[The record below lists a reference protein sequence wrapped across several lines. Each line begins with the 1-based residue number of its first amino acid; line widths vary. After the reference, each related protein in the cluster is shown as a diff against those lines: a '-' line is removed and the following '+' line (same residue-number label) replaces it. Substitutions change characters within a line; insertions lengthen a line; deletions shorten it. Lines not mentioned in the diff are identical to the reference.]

1 MQIPTP
7 TPESKPTRRCTGA
20 ARISRRRRLGAD
32 RQRELRERRRAAGTP
47 EPEAL
52 DRAIV
57 DAMRVFLLRHDD
69 SLLRPIDPMSIL
81 VLATQFLQA
90 KARRSAAPDG
100 AIPYDG
106 TAVSE
111 AMRLRLLVPPA
122 TERGKASH
130 RDAAGV

>member
-1 MQIPTP
+1 M
-7 TPESKPTRRCTGA
+7 
-20 ARISRRRRLGAD
+20 
-32 RQRELRERRRAAGTP
+32 P

-52 DRAIV
+52 DKAIV

-81 VLATQFLQA
+81 VLATQYLQA

-100 AIPYDG
+100 AVPYDG
-106 TAVSE
+106 KAVSE

-122 TERGKASH
+122 PERGNASH
-130 RDAAGV
+130 RDAAAV